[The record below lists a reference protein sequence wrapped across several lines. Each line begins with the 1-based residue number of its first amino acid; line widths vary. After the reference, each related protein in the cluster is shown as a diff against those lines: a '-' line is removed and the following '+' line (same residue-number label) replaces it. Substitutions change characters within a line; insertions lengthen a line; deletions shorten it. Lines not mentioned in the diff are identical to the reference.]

1 MATRELIPL
10 LIIGGGVFLLCH
22 YGGLKLWHAV
32 LVLIGGFYL
41 ASSALGPGISQVLS
55 RVPGLFGWQ
64 G

>member
-10 LIIGGGVFLLCH
+10 LVIGGGVFLLCR
-22 YGGLKLWHAV
+22 YAGLKLWHAA

-55 RVPGLFGWQ
+55 RIPGLFGWHS
-64 G
+64 